1 MFPNLDSAFYQVIK
15 VDDIEED
22 RRKNLEERLRFIEEY
37 ARWVK
42 RTPNEIWSKQQKELI
57 NSVLKSAD
65 KIEKEDIEI
74 R

>member
-22 RRKNLEERLRFIEEY
+22 RKKNLEERLRFIEEY

-42 RTPNEIWSKQQKELI
+42 STPNEIWSKQQKKMI

-65 KIEKEDIEI
+65 KIEKEGIEI